1 MSCYKPLNA
10 YFSKRINKNGKRDVT
25 FRKSEGYL
33 DMPVQI
39 ACGRCI
45 GCRLET
51 SRQWAVR
58 CVHESQNHKQNSFLT
73 LTYSEEHLPEYG
85 SLNKEHVQK
94 FIKRL
99 RKKFHMKSLRYLYC
113 GEYGENLSRPHYHLC
128 LFGLDFSQ
136 DRKLYKRNFQE
147 DRLYNSEILNQL
159 WPYGHA
165 VIGDLTY
172 QSAAY
177 VARYVTKKVKGDL
190 QAEKYGE
197 KIDPETGE
205 LTLLRTPEFA
215 EASRRPALGRDW
227 FFENYRQVYP
237 NDFVV
242 VNKRKQ
248 KPPKYY
254 DFLLESHDPEL
265 YAQVKYNRKRSM
277 ESAQDTRPEEYDPYR
292 LATKEEIRERKGSRL
307 NRSIENESI
316 CN

>member
-10 YFSKRINKNGKRDVT
+10 YFSKVKNQNGKRDIT
-25 FRKSEGYL
+25 FKPNEAYL

-45 GCRLET
+45 GCRLEV

-58 CVHESQNHKQNSFLT
+58 AIHESQSHERNSFLT
-73 LTYSEEHLPEYG
+73 LTYSEENLPENG
-85 SLNKEHVQK
+85 SLKKEHVQK

-99 RKKFHMKSLRYLYC
+99 RKKFPKKNIRYLYC
-113 GEYGENLSRPHYHLC
+113 GEYGENLKRPHYHLC
-128 LFGLDFSQ
+128 LFGVDFHQ
-136 DRKLYKRNFQE
+136 DRKLYKRNF
-147 DRLYNSEILNQL
+147 DDHKLYNSEILNKL

-177 VARYVTKKVKGDL
+177 VARYVTKKVKGSL

-197 KIDPETGE
+197 KCDLQTGE
-205 LTLLRTPEFA
+205 VSLLLQPEFA

-242 VNKRKQ
+242 VNKRPQ

-254 DFLLESHDPEL
+254 DFLLEQHDPDL
-265 YAQVKYNRKRSM
+265 YTKVKYKRKKSM
-277 ESAQDTRPEEYDPYR
+277 EKAIDQRPEDFDPYR
-292 LATKEEIRERKGSRL
+292 LATKEEIRSRKGKRL
-307 NRSIENESI
+307 TRSFENETI